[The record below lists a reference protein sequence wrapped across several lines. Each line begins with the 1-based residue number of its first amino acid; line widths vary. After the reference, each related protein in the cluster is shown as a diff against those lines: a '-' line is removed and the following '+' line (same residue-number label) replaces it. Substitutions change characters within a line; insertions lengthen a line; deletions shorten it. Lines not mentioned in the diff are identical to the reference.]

1 MAIRSGANVPPGHL
15 YPIERRR
22 RSSDERIG
30 SYRMTAK
37 SVSGGCMN
45 VFGLDI
51 GGSGIKGAPV
61 DTASGELLAE
71 RVRIKTPQPATPEA
85 IVETAAEVISVANW
99 QGPVGCGF
107 PAVVKGGV
115 IQTAA
120 NVDEAAIGFDLSAA
134 LEGALDLS
142 VSVVNDADA
151 AGLAEMR
158 WGAGRGQ
165 DGVVLMLTLGTGIG
179 TSLFVGGRLMPNTE
193 LGHIEVRGKD
203 AEHRA
208 AESARKRDDLNWRE
222 YAGRLDEYLH
232 KIEDLLWPDLI
243 VVGGGISKKSEKYF
257 PHLTT
262 RTKVVRAE
270 MQNNA
275 GIAGAALAGLPDRA
289 TVKTAE

>member
-1 MAIRSGANVPPGHL
+1 
-15 YPIERRR
+15 
-22 RSSDERIG
+22 
-30 SYRMTAK
+30 
-37 SVSGGCMN
+37 MN
-45 VFGLDI
+45 VFGIDI
-51 GGSGIKGAPV
+51 GGTGIKGAPV
-61 DTASGELLAE
+61 DTTTGELLQE
-71 RVRIKTPQPATPEA
+71 RVRIKTPKPATPGA
-85 IVETAAEVISVANW
+85 IVRTTVEVVSEAGW

-115 IQTAA
+115 LRTAA
-120 NVDEAAIGFDLSAA
+120 NVDKAAIGFDLRAA
-134 LEGALDLS
+134 LEEELGTP

-158 WGAGRGQ
+158 WGAGREC

-179 TSLFVGGRLMPNTE
+179 TSLFVGGRLVPNTE

-208 AESARKRDDLNWRE
+208 ADSTRKRDDLSWKE

-257 PHLTT
+257 PH
-262 RTKVVRAE
+262 RTPRTAGVRAE

-275 GIAGAALAGLPDRA
+275 GIAGAALAGLPEHA
-289 TVKTAE
+289 AIKSAE

>member
-1 MAIRSGANVPPGHL
+1 
-15 YPIERRR
+15 
-22 RSSDERIG
+22 
-30 SYRMTAK
+30 MTGVVGVGRYK
-37 SVSGGCMN
+37 N

-61 DTASGELLAE
+61 DTETGELVQE

-85 IVETAAEVISVANW
+85 IVRTAVEVVSEAGW

-107 PAVVKGGV
+107 PAVVKDGV
-115 IQTAA
+115 LQTAA
-120 NVDEAAIGFDLSAA
+120 NVDKAAIGFDLRAA
-134 LEGALDLS
+134 LHEELDTQ

-158 WGAGRGQ
+158 WGAGKDH

-179 TSLFVGGRLMPNTE
+179 TALFIGGRLVPNTE

-208 AESARKRDDLNWRE
+208 SDTARKRDDLNWKR

-232 KIEDLLWPDLI
+232 RIENLLWPDLI
-243 VVGGGISKKSEKYF
+243 IVGGGISKKSEKYF
-257 PHLTT
+257 PHLTN
-262 RTKVVRAE
+262 RTEVVRAE

-275 GIAGAALAGLPDRA
+275 GIAGAALAGLPERA
-289 TVKTAE
+289 AVKTAE